1 MFLARVTVVPHLVTL
16 AAIRIL
22 AWLFLANRAVI
33 DPHLVAIAV
42 ATLDVSCSRHRC
54 LPLATIAVATW
65 HVDPIVT
72 AIAVAC
78 FSCNC

>member
-1 MFLARVTVVPHLVTL
+1 MLLARAIGDPHLVTIAPSFDCYAL
-16 AAIRIL
+16 ATRAI
-22 AWLFLANRAVI
+22 V